1 MLVRGEEDTSEG
13 ANTENFGLRVDLVV
27 LLKLCNAL
35 LLEFFPFLKCL
46 RFKNDLNIFLLLD
59 RCLLVDF
66 ILFLLLFFFLL
77 LLLVYSLALLV
88 ISLLED
94 FPVSYV

>member
-1 MLVRGEEDTSEG
+1 MLIRGEEDTSEG
-13 ANTENFGLRVDLVV
+13 ANTENFCLRVDLVV

-35 LLEFFPFLKCL
+35 LLELFPFLKFL
-46 RFKNDLNIFLLLD
+46 RFKNDLHIFLLLG

-66 ILFLLLFFFLL
+66 ILFLLLFFLL
-77 LLLVYSLALLV
+77 LLLLYSLALLV

-94 FPVSYV
+94 FRVSYV